1 MRAKGITCATIA
13 EANANVPFMYGD
25 AVVTKNDYD
34 IILQGEQFN
43 SKIFGVPKAAVA
55 ISDHMIGLNVSAL
68 IKDGGTIQ
76 VGIGAL
82 GDAIVSELML
92 RNENNQVYNEVLEKC
107 GITARYGDLIKNW
120 GGTEVFK
127 EGLYGS
133 SEMFVDAFLEMY
145 KRGILKRKV
154 FDSIP
159 IMQLINKGQL
169 SADKIPA
176 DIIDKLIRMKAVQ
189 SVLTKDD
196 FKFLTEFGILKR
208 GLRFDGKTIKDGK
221 ISYSADMN
229 RAENRTKIR
238 KILGKELL
246 GGKVILGGFFI
257 GSQDF
262 YQALNEMSEE
272 ERQLFGMSGVDKVNQ
287 LYGDEVLRE
296 LQRKNGRFVNIG
308 MKATLIGAIA
318 SDQLE
323 DGRIVSG
330 IGGQYDFASMA
341 FMMRDARLIMAIK
354 STKGSGKKLESNIVF
369 SYGHCSVP
377 KHLKDIVV
385 TEYGIADIHAKPEQ
399 DVVKALINI
408 ADSRFQKQ
416 LLDQAKKANKIPKDY
431 EIPEEYRHN
440 TPDKIINQL
449 KPYQEQ
455 GYFKA
460 FPFGSD
466 FTPIEITLGGSLTA
480 MKNLLNISRLKF
492 VRGVLFEFLRP
503 IPKSAAKYLE
513 RMDLDKVSSIKER
526 ITRKLIVFALRN
538 NKAI

>member
-1 MRAKGITCATIA
+1 T
-13 EANANVPFMYGD
+13 F
-25 AVVTKNDYD
+25 
-34 IILQGEQFN
+34 
-43 SKIFGVPKAAVA
+43 
-55 ISDHMIGLNVSAL
+55 
-68 IKDGGTIQ
+68 
-76 VGIGAL
+76 
-82 GDAIVSELML
+82 ML
-92 RNENNQVYNEVLEKC
+92 RNENNQVYNEILEKC

-120 GGTEVFK
+120 GGTEAFK
-127 EGLYGS
+127 EGLSGS

-399 DVVKALINI
+399 DVAKALINI

-416 LLDQAKKANKIPKDY
+416 LLEQAKKANKIPKDY

-460 FPFGSD
+460 FPFGAD
-466 FTPIEITLGGSLTA
+466 FTPVEITLGGSLTA

-538 NKAI
+538 NRAI